1 MGITGDVQGL
11 KNCSNDDQV
20 VYIWWNMKSNTPVD
34 ENAVIIKAFI
44 STGEALGLDDIELS
58 AILDDHVFTIMLIRQ
73 GNQLLQLGPEA
84 RSRALLLIHLH
95 QSLLA
100 VVGNEQ
106 NARDWL
112 CSHNDSLCGRPCDLI
127 TSHAGIEQVVQY
139 LTVNRALI

>member
-1 MGITGDVQGL
+1 
-11 KNCSNDDQV
+11 
-20 VYIWWNMKSNTPVD
+20 MKSITPGA

-44 STGEALGLDDIELS
+44 HTGEALGLDDIELS

-106 NARDWL
+106 SARNWL
-112 CSHNDSLCGRPCDLI
+112 CSHNNGLCGRPCDLI
-127 TSHAGIEQVVQY
+127 TFHAGLEQVVQY
-139 LTVNRALI
+139 LAANRALI